1 MDVMVSVAYP
11 GRLAGAMGAV
21 SVCGGVGAVFFF
33 LVFAGVVARTKQ
45 HVRVGIRG
53 GVVVYVVRVCDVMC
67 PRCWCGVIAQV
78 RKGKRWR

>member
-1 MDVMVSVAYP
+1 MDIMVFVAYP

-21 SVCGGVGAVFFF
+21 SVCGGVGAVF
-33 LVFAGVVARTKQ
+33 AGVFARTKQ

-67 PRCWCGVIAQV
+67 PPCWCGVIAQA